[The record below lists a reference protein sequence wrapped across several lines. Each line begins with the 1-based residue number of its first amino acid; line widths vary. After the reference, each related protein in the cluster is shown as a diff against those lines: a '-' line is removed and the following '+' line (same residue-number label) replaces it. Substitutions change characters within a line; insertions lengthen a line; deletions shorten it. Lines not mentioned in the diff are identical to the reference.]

1 MDNIYRKLFNM
12 GTDMML
18 GRVEATVVFL
28 NHYIFESYCLGDD
41 KIMLNILKG
50 AEKGDV
56 YGRICSLIGY
66 ITGEDIK
73 SDVQKHVYEMVTGEK
88 LEGLEDTE
96 ETKKA

>member
-1 MDNIYRKLFNM
+1 MDNIYSKVLIR
-12 GTDMML
+12 GIDEML
-18 GRVEATVVFL
+18 GRVEAAVAFL
-28 NHYIFESYCLGDD
+28 NFHIAGGCFLTDD

-66 ITGEDIK
+66 INGEEIK
-73 SDVQKHVYEMVTGEK
+73 SERQKLVYEMVTGEK
-88 LEGLEDTE
+88 LE